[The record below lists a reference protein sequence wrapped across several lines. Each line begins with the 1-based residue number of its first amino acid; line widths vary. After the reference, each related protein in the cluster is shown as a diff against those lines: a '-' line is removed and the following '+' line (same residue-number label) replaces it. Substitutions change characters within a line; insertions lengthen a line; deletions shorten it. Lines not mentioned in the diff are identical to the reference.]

1 MSVWILS
8 ALLAIGFVSLGLA
21 KVLAVPSMRQRAARL
36 GFTAVAYR
44 RIGALELAGAAGL
57 LVGLVEPLIGVLAA
71 AGLLLLLA
79 GALFAH
85 ARHRDTLHEAAP
97 AMLFS
102 LVDAAYLG
110 LALAGPR

>member
-1 MSVWILS
+1 
-8 ALLAIGFVSLGLA
+8 
-21 KVLAVPSMRQRAARL
+21 
-36 GFTAVAYR
+36 
-44 RIGALELAGAAGL
+44 
-57 LVGLVEPLIGVLAA
+57 VLAA

-97 AMLFS
+97 AVLFS

-110 LALAGPR
+110 LAVVALR

>member
-1 MSVWILS
+1 
-8 ALLAIGFVSLGLA
+8 
-21 KVLAVPSMRQRAARL
+21 
-36 GFTAVAYR
+36 
-44 RIGALELAGAAGL
+44 
-57 LVGLVEPLIGVLAA
+57 
-71 AGLLLLLA
+71 LLLLLA

-110 LALAGPR
+110 LALAGLR